1 MPENKVAL
9 VTGAAGGIG
18 QAVTLRLLSD
28 GFTVAAMDINDAGLV
43 ELAGKAKQRMG
54 ALTTWRCDQTDE
66 RQTRDAVAK
75 IESRLGPIEG
85 LVNTIGWV
93 GTTRFADEDSAYWRK
108 VIAINLE
115 SVLYVTHAVLRG
127 MVERKRGKMVHFA
140 SDAGRVGTSGEVVYS
155 ATKGGIIAFAKSLA
169 REHARHNI
177 NVNCVSPGPTDTP
190 LLQQEIKDDPELI
203 RRMVRLIPFRRVA
216 KPKDQAAAVSFLM
229 SPDADYITG
238 QTISV
243 SGGLVMV

>member
-1 MPENKVAL
+1 MPEKKVAL

-18 QAVTLRLLSD
+18 QAVVLRLLND
-28 GFTVAAMDINDAGLV
+28 GFAVAAMDINQSGLA
-43 ELAGKAKQRMG
+43 ELAAKAKATAG
-54 ALTTWRCDQTDE
+54 ALTTWPCDQTDE
-66 RQTRDAVAK
+66 RQTRDTVAK
-75 IESRLGPIEG
+75 IESRLGPVEG

-93 GTTRFADEDSAYWRK
+93 GTSRFADEDSVYWRK

-115 SVLYVTHAVLRG
+115 SVLFVTHAVLKG

-155 ATKGGIIAFAKSLA
+155 AMKGGIIAFAKSLA

-216 KPKDQAAAVSFLM
+216 KPEDQAAAVSFLL
-229 SPDADYITG
+229 SSDADYITG

>member
-18 QAVTLRLLSD
+18 QSVVLRLLSD
-28 GFTVAAMDINDAGLV
+28 GFSVAAMDINQAGLA
-43 ELAGKAKQRMG
+43 ELTERAKEHAGK
-54 ALTTWRCDQTDE
+54 LSIWPCDQTDE
-66 RQTRDAVAK
+66 QQTREAVAK
-75 IESRLGPIEG
+75 IESRLGPVEG

-93 GTTRFADEDSAYWRK
+93 GTSRFADEDSAYWRK

-115 SVLYVTHAVLRG
+115 SVLYVTHAVLKG

-155 ATKGGIIAFAKSLA
+155 AMKGGIIAFAKSLA

-216 KPKDQAAAVSFLM
+216 KPEDQAAAVSFLL